1 MKVRLGQPISK
12 EDFMWAFL
20 PAGLRDIFEIV
31 NVERTET
38 EFHIWLDEI
47 RLRSQEDKKNP
58 NIVGKGF
65 TEYRIIQDH
74 LTRGLPTFLHLRKCK
89 WLDKSTG
96 EIFSYDIDYP
106 NEEGTTLSRELVAFL
121 KGEDRI

>member
-1 MKVRLGQPISK
+1 MKMKLGKSISK

-20 PAGLRDIFEIV
+20 PAGLREVFDIV
-31 NVERTET
+31 NVQRTET

-47 RLRSQEDKKNP
+47 RQVSEEDENDP
-58 NIVGKGF
+58 NIVGKGY
-65 TEYRIIQDH
+65 TDYKIIQDH

-89 WLDKSTG
+89 WLNKSTG
-96 EIFSYDIDYP
+96 TIFTYDIDFI

-121 KGEDRI
+121 KGED